1 MSASDSAQQAP
12 RDSLATALQLDPQRL
27 AEALLAATR
36 GAPAPVVVGAHDTGH
51 LAFLVAQLLGL
62 LPKSARRLVIVLPD
76 ATSAALL
83 EDGLEFFLGDA
94 PEGAARVRT
103 LPGMDHLPFQGMS
116 PSRLQVLARMGTLAR
131 LASPETAPEVL
142 ILPAAVLLDRLPP
155 PELFQRQRLVLRKG
169 MEIDREALI
178 AFLVATG
185 HHRVQSVE
193 DAGSFAVRGEIL
205 DIWPTVSDLPVRV
218 ELFGD
223 EIDRLRTFDPI
234 SQETAATSTPVSAL
248 TIAPAR
254 DAVFE
259 PETLPRL
266 KSRLTA
272 LADARNVPT
281 SRMRAL
287 ITDLEHGIL
296 PVGLEELLPAFHER
310 LETIFAHVPSGPDG
324 YAWIV
329 VEPHRVHETL
339 DARRA
344 DLEARNGRAI
354 AKSHDLT
361 FDVDDLF
368 LSVDETLARLG
379 NVTRATLTPFF
390 TAEDQSHPRFQ
401 GNAQGQRELRKS
413 LELAIQTGESHVLT
427 PLVDRV
433 RRWREDGAAVVL
445 MAHTAGGLERLRT
458 LLAAYPL
465 TLAVHDGGTSE
476 ASREK
481 ATALRLASFRS
492 DPADLH
498 LVIGS
503 PGEGFIALD
512 QGLVVIDESEV
523 LSRPPRART
532 KHKKPASDAALKS
545 WRDLKPGD
553 VVVHLS
559 HGVGRYVGLKQIAI
573 SDGPNADVLE
583 LEYAD
588 KSTMFVPVDKLHL
601 VSKHQGGDGAPTL
614 DKLGG
619 LGQAAWNKTKSRVK
633 KAVRDIAD
641 HLLKLYA
648 EREAT
653 RGHAFS
659 PPDELY
665 HRFEAAFPY
674 DETDDQMRAIDE
686 SIHDLVR
693 ERPMDRLI
701 CGDVGFGKTEV
712 AMRAAMKVVA
722 DGKQVAVLVPTQ
734 VLAEQHRITFR
745 RRFDGFPIQVESLSS
760 MRSAGKN
767 KETAAAI
774 AAGTVDI
781 VVGTHRLLSKD
792 VKFKDLGLLVIDEE
806 HRFGVAQKE
815 HFKKARA
822 NIDVLTLTATP
833 IPRTLHLSMLGLRDI
848 SLIQSPPVDRLPI
861 QTFVSQPTEETIS
874 EAIRRELA
882 RGGQVFYV
890 HHRVFD
896 IDKQAELIQVLVPE
910 ARIAIG
916 HGQMGDG
923 QLEKVMVKFVTGEA
937 NVLVCT
943 TIVESGIDIPNAN
956 TILINRADV
965 FGLAQLYQLR
975 GRVGRSGT
983 RAYCYLL
990 VPSPHGLAGEA
1001 AERLGAIQRFSE
1013 LGSGYSVA
1021 SYDLDIR
1028 GAGDLLGA
1036 DQAGNIDAVG
1046 YDAYMDLLSQAIGE
1060 IRAHQSNTPV
1070 ATEADVEI
1078 KIPVDARIP
1087 DDWLPET
1094 ALRLRL
1100 YRAFAG
1106 AKTHDELAAALGIA
1120 VDRYGPPPISV
1131 KNLAG
1136 IMAVKLD
1143 AKALRLTS
1151 VSLGKDRLVLGLS
1164 GDGLLQPAIVAAYA
1178 TLHPGTKANKFEA
1191 ATGVKLT
1198 PDGKLH
1204 LPFGSTAPAPRAA
1217 PGPEY
1222 VRESL
1227 RQLTEFASSFG
1238 RTAPRAPSAAPG
1250 STPEP
1255 SPAQRGGHATH
1266 DPTHAPPPAGHAPG
1280 QRAPGLRQDGAGA
1293 GRDVPRGARPPN
1305 APGPQRPGRRI
1316 FDPRRTR

>member
-1 MSASDSAQQAP
+1 VSAPAQPHDSAS
-12 RDSLATALQLDPQRL
+12 TALQLDPQRL
-27 AEALLAATR
+27 AEALVAAR
-36 GAPAPVVVGAHDTGH
+36 NGAPSPVVVGAHDTGH
-51 LAFLVAQLLGL
+51 LAFLVAQLLSL
-62 LPKSARRLVIVLPD
+62 LPANARRLAIVLPD
-76 ATSAALL
+76 ASAAALL
-83 EDGLEFFLGDA
+83 EDGLGFFLGDA
-94 PEGAARVRT
+94 PDGTPRVRT
-103 LPGMDHLPFQGMS
+103 FPGLDHLPFQGMS

-131 LASPETAPEVL
+131 LASPDTAPDVL
-142 ILPAAVLLDRLPP
+142 VVPASVLLDRLPP
-155 PELFQRQRLVLRKG
+155 PELFTRQRLVLKKG
-169 MEIDREALI
+169 MEIDRDALI

-185 HHRVQSVE
+185 HHRVGSVE
-193 DAGSFAVRGEIL
+193 DPGSFAVRGEIL
-205 DIWPTVSDLPVRV
+205 DIWTVVSDLPVRV

-223 EIDRLRTFDPI
+223 EIDRLRTFDPV
-234 SQETAATSTPVSAL
+234 SQETTGPAPRAL

-259 PETLPRL
+259 PQTMARA
-266 KSRLTA
+266 KQRLTA
-272 LADARNVPT
+272 LADARHVPT

-296 PVGLEELLPAFHER
+296 PVGLEELLPAFHDQ
-310 LETIFAHVPSGPDG
+310 LEPIFAHVPSQGPDG

-329 VEPHRVHETL
+329 VEPHRVHEAL
-339 DARRA
+339 DDRRA
-344 DLEARNGRAI
+344 DLAARNARAI
-354 AKSHDLT
+354 AKGHDLT
-361 FDVDDLF
+361 FDVDQLY
-368 LSVDETLARLG
+368 LSPGEVLGRLG
-379 NVTRATLTPFF
+379 HATRATLTSFF
-390 TAEDQSHPRFQ
+390 TPEDLAHPRFQ
-401 GNAQGQRELRKS
+401 ANAQGQRDLRKA
-413 LELAIQTGESHVLT
+413 LELAIQTGESHVLS

-433 RRWREDGAAVVL
+433 RRWREDGAAVIL

-458 LLAAYPL
+458 LLASYPL
-465 TLAVHDGGTSE
+465 TLAIHEGAAD
-476 ASREK
+476 
-481 ATALRLASFRS
+481 ALRLATFRS
-492 DPADLH
+492 DPTDLH

-523 LSRPPRART
+523 LSRPPRPRS
-532 KHKKPASDAALKS
+532 KHKKPPADAALKS

-573 SDGPNADVLE
+573 SDGLEADVLE

-659 PPDELY
+659 PPDEMY

-734 VLAEQHRITFR
+734 VLAEQHRLSFQ
-745 RRFDGFPIQVESLSS
+745 RRFEGFPIQVESLSS
-760 MRSAGKN
+760 MRTAGKN

-792 VKFKDLGLLVIDEE
+792 IKFKDLGLLVIDEE

-882 RGGQVFYV
+882 RGGQVFFV

-896 IDKQAELIQVLVPE
+896 IDKQAELIQALVPE

-916 HGQMGDG
+916 HGQMPDG

-943 TIVESGIDIPNAN
+943 TIVESGLDIPNAN

-983 RAYCYLL
+983 RAFCYLL

-1060 IRAHQSNTPV
+1060 IRSHQSNTPV
-1070 ATEADVEI
+1070 ETEVDVEI

-1120 VDRYGPPPISV
+1120 VDRYGPPPQSV
-1131 KNLAG
+1131 KNLAA

-1143 AKALRLTS
+1143 AKALRITS

-1164 GDGLLQPAIVAAYA
+1164 GDGLLQPAIVAAYVS
-1178 TLHPGTKANKFEA
+1178 LHPGPRPNRFEPANGA
-1191 ATGVKLT
+1191 RLT

-1204 LPFGSTAPAPRAA
+1204 LPFAATGGQSRGA
-1217 PGPEY
+1217 PGPEQ

-1238 RTAPRAPSAAPG
+1238 RTAPRAPFAAPG
-1250 STPEP
+1250 SPPEQ

-1266 DPTHAPPPAGHAPG
+1266 DPTHSPPAAGNAPG
-1280 QRAPGLRQDGAGA
+1280 QRAPGLRQEGSRPSA
-1293 GRDVPRGARPPN
+1293 RDLPRGARV
-1305 APGPQRPGRRI
+1305 PGSGPERPGRRV
-1316 FDPRRTR
+1316 FDPRRRP